1 MTDITTTRTT
11 TTAATSAAP
20 PTQRPASDDAAERAA
35 DRALKAKHRGVWT
48 MGDYAAV
55 AAEIIPDFGPVLVEA
70 VGIGAGQ
77 KVLDVAAGTGNVAI
91 PAALTGA
98 EVTASDLTPRLLE
111 IGEADAADRG
121 ATLTWVEADAEH
133 LPFDDASYDAVVSSV
148 GVMFAPH
155 HRQAADELLRVTRPG
170 GTIGLV
176 SWTPEGFIGQLFAT
190 MKPYVAPPPPGV
202 QPPPLWGS
210 EDHVTALL
218 GDAVTDVR
226 TERRNLRVDHFTT
239 ADEFRDYFR
248 TKYGPTLA
256 AYQAHADNP
265 ERTAELDRALDALAE
280 RFQDDDG
287 AMDWEYLLLV
297 ARRR

>member
-1 MTDITTTRTT
+1 MNDITTTT
-11 TTAATSAAP
+11 TSATP
-20 PTQRPASDDAAERAA
+20 PARRTARGRGSRPGCGPGCGPT
-35 DRALKAKHRGVWT
+35 ALKAKHRGVWA

-55 AAEIIPDFGPVLVEA
+55 AAEIVPDFGPVLVEA
-70 VGIGAGQ
+70 TGIGPGQ

-111 IGEADAADRG
+111 IGATDAADRG

-133 LPFDDASYDAVVSSV
+133 LPFADASYDTVVSAV
-148 GVMFAPH
+148 GAMFAPH
-155 HRQAADELLRVTRPG
+155 HQQTADELLRVTRPG
-170 GTIGLV
+170 GTIGLI
-176 SWTPEGFIGQLFAT
+176 SWTPEGFVGQLFAT
-190 MKPYVAPPPPGV
+190 MKSYVAPPPPGV

-218 GDAVTDVR
+218 GDGVTDVR
-226 TERRNLRVDHFTT
+226 SERRPIRVDHFTT

-248 TKYGPTLA
+248 TKYGPTMA

-265 ERTAELDRALDALAE
+265 ERTAELDRDLDALAA

-297 ARRR
+297 ARRT